1 MVENSLSEIIKFIN
15 LSLKLINTNL
25 HYITNPF
32 NGEDLDDEE
41 EDKQETNI
49 KYKSRSIHKMLN
61 L

>member
-1 MVENSLSEIIKFIN
+1 MVENSSSEIIKFIN